1 MVRRQYQMFLSIS
14 GAVRLK
20 KREPVENEP
29 HERRPRDSVE
39 TLIRENRLSASCLEY
54 CTSVMVVWK
63 QSSNNTFST
72 RKCALDGSRFYW
84 RKNTRE
90 HGCKWRNYCF
100 RVTRTKGTFL
110 DCIVTTDQ
118 TWVHYFTPESKRSS
132 MQCRHPESPK
142 PKKAK
147 TTFCA
152 GKVIATIFWDS
163 IKVYYKWISSQIVAQ

>member
-1 MVRRQYQMFLSIS
+1 MEQCVQ
-14 GAVRLK
+14 
-20 KREPVENEP
+20 KRKGNGGNEP
-29 HERRPRDSVE
+29 HERRPRTSISGENRDCVDA
-39 TLIRENRLSASCLEY
+39 LIRENRRITVCELSGILNI
-54 CTSVMVVWK
+54 SVKTIIK
-63 QSSNNTFST
+63 QHLQYSKVCARWIPRFLTDEHKST
-72 RKCALDGSRFYW
+72 RLQMAQSLLLRYEQEG
-84 RKNTRE
+84 E
-90 HGCKWRNYCF
+90 
-100 RVTRTKGTFL
+100 VFL
-110 DCIVTTDQ
+110 DSLMTTDE